1 MKLPLT
7 VSTRIRRLILKH
19 GITGS
24 SLFITAFSIVLSVVI
39 AKLVSILL
47 PSSFGKFNIATA
59 IVVPLLIAPP
69 LGYIFMS
76 LYFELEKVREEVNVL
91 AITDELTRAFNR
103 RHFLKLAE
111 HELERAKRYRH
122 ALSIII
128 FDIDD
133 FKKINDTYGHLY
145 GDAVLQDLSLTCRTI
160 LRQCDAFARF
170 GGEEFIL
177 LLPETDESSARQ
189 VADRLCQLI
198 ANHVIDYKD
207 AQIQIT
213 ISAGVTTC
221 DLNVDT
227 LDDLLNRADR
237 ALYQAK
243 RLGKNRL
250 EIV

>member
-1 MKLPLT
+1 
-7 VSTRIRRLILKH
+7 
-19 GITGS
+19 
-24 SLFITAFSIVLSVVI
+24 
-39 AKLVSILL
+39 
-47 PSSFGKFNIATA
+47 
-59 IVVPLLIAPP
+59 
-69 LGYIFMS
+69 MS
-76 LYFELEKVREEVNVL
+76 LYFELEKVREEVNAL

-133 FKKINDTYGHLY
+133 FKKINDTYGHLD

-227 LDDLLNRADR
+227 LDNLLNRADR